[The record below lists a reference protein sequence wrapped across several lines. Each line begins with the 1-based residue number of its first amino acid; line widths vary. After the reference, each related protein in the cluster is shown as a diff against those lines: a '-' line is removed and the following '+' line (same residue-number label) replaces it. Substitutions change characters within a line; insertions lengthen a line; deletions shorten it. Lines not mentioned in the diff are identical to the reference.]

1 MLILSFV
8 EGYLKTRPD
17 FRYKVRRTCSLILA
31 LIIMQWKGNFNVHIK
46 KSNIGLG
53 N

>member
-1 MLILSFV
+1 MLFLSFV
-8 EGYLKTRPD
+8 KGYLKARAD

-31 LIIMQWKGNFNVHIK
+31 LIIMQWKGNFSVHMK
-46 KSNIGLG
+46 KSNIGLD